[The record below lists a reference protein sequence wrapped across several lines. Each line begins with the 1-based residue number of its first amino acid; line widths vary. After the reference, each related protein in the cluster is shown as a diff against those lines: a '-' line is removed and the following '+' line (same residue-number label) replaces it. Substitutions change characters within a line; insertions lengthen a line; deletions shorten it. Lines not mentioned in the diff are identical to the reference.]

1 MSKTSVAPQH
11 LSLSGHFLKKQSS
24 YNNDKSTNHLDFH
37 KFPSHY
43 HPPTHKMLD
52 TLFPPIKNTQKKC
65 PFWSQVPNHEIQIF
79 VLKFA
84 HNWPSNFFEQKSLG
98 LPMKCSQPWAVWPTW
113 RVGAPGA
120 KELLDDRSL
129 GTGNHPLP
137 PGSKN
142 GIVFHSPTWLFRL
155 VDFGEKSWLNMMV
168 LMTETLGVSMGFIMY
183 HVVLNDSWWMKMKK
197 VLFFGLALWL
207 PEVNKTTRQGGGW
220 ANVESITML
229 KKTLGNW
236 GELGWCYL
244 TSLWFTRISWIP
256 FSLGK
261 KSKNMTCSTKKC
273 RRIVGPNQIAWFFSA
288 LFESWLTGKSGRK
301 EVLDPKVLK
310 NN

>member
-142 GIVFHSPTWLFRL
+142 GIVFSQPHMVVPTCWLWGKIMVEHDG
-155 VDFGEKSWLNMMV
+155 VDDGNV
-168 LMTETLGVSMGFIMY
+168 GCIDGIY
-183 HVVLNDSWWMKMKK
+183 HVSCCTQWLMMDEDEEGA
-197 VLFFGLALWL
+197 FFWTGIVAA
-207 PEVNKTTRQGGGW
+207 R
-220 ANVESITML
+220 
-229 KKTLGNW
+229 
-236 GELGWCYL
+236 
-244 TSLWFTRISWIP
+244 
-256 FSLGK
+256 
-261 KSKNMTCSTKKC
+261 SK
-273 RRIVGPNQIAWFFSA
+273 Q
-288 LFESWLTGKSGRK
+288 
-301 EVLDPKVLK
+301 